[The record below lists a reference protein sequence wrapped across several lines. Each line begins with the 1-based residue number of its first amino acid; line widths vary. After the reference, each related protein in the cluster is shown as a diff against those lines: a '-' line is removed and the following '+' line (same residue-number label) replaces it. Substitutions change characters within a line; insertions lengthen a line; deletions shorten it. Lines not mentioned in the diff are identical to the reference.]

1 MSRTDQ
7 LIQAI
12 KTHGPL
18 TYAQASAI
26 LGITIRSAENAMR
39 RASMMGDLCLVLRG
53 SSSHGTPS
61 VYGLPEEG
69 YQKPEPK
76 ARSYAED
83 IEDALRVM
91 STFTTA
97 ELAAFMGIRPRQAAD
112 AIIKARQ
119 RKQVERVGSVTA
131 HPNVAIYGRFG
142 SATIPPNRAPMSAA
156 LAGVNAIRYGGYIGA
171 APARAPWLD
180 FTGWPESSAPLVSR
194 ARGGEGVV

>member
-1 MSRTDQ
+1 
-7 LIQAI
+7 
-12 KTHGPL
+12 
-18 TYAQASAI
+18 
-26 LGITIRSAENAMR
+26 
-39 RASMMGDLCLVLRG
+39 
-53 SSSHGTPS
+53 
-61 VYGLPEEG
+61 
-69 YQKPEPK
+69 
-76 ARSYAED
+76 
-83 IEDALRVM
+83 M

-194 ARGGEGVV
+194 VRGGEGMV